1 MCETGFDLIES
12 QFNGVASDCDPIASD
27 KLIDTAA
34 PIDPSHLCRAVSS
47 SEVAK
52 LRRKRSP
59 QSSSGGLETELGA
72 VSQGEV
78 DVAGEVSS
86 SSVAVERGV
95 L

>member
-47 SEVAK
+47 SEEKMGKEDKIIAK
-52 LRRKRSP
+52 LKDENDRLKVQVEDLKQNLEQCRKEKSMLQAR
-59 QSSSGGLETELGA
+59 
-72 VSQGEV
+72 
-78 DVAGEVSS
+78 
-86 SSVAVERGV
+86 
-95 L
+95 